1 MNSHSKPKGHPA
13 FATAPAEGVTVVL
26 QCAPAL
32 PPAGQAAGGTQSPL
46 TTSSKATVT
55 GGRGRTCS
63 CCTAVATYML
73 WRTCRR
79 AGSGT
84 SPQDT
89 CFRSRTSKSGS
100 EKPSFCSAK
109 TSPPEIRPQWESWKR
124 LGTVPAATPAA
135 GSNRRPVPNA
145 GQEREVIMRNPMAAR
160 RRPAGEANLR
170 AISPGGVVF
179 TGVAAITTK
188 NQIPAKRFSE
198 ILALLIL
205 AVAGMSGGK

>member
-1 MNSHSKPKGHPA
+1 MNSRSKSKGHPA
-13 FATAPAEGVTVVL
+13 FATAPAEGVPVVL

-63 CCTAVATYML
+63 CCAAVATYML

-79 AGSGT
+79 ASSGT

-100 EKPSFCSAK
+100 ERPSFCFAK
-109 TSPPEIRPQWESWKR
+109 TLPPEIRPQWESWKR
-124 LGTVPAATPAA
+124 LATAPAAPSSPLTTPMPGNPNVLFRPLAHFASDSAA
-135 GSNRRPVPNA
+135 TAVCWQGF
-145 GQEREVIMRNPMAAR
+145 GQDFGLTE
-160 RRPAGEANLR
+160 
-170 AISPGGVVF
+170 F
-179 TGVAAITTK
+179 
-188 NQIPAKRFSE
+188 
-198 ILALLIL
+198 
-205 AVAGMSGGK
+205 

>member
-1 MNSHSKPKGHPA
+1 VNSHSKSKGHPA

-46 TTSSKATVT
+46 TTSSKATVS

-63 CCTAVATYML
+63 CCAAAATGLL

-84 SPQDT
+84 SPQNT
-89 CFRSRTSKSGS
+89 CIRSRT
-100 EKPSFCSAK
+100 AK
-109 TSPPEIRPQWESWKR
+109 KGLRKAIVLLRENM
-124 LGTVPAATPAA
+124 AAKNQAALRKLEGAGNGAGGDAYTDAAA

-145 GQEREVIMRNPMAAR
+145 GQQREVTPIAD
-160 RRPAGEANLR
+160 E
-170 AISPGGVVF
+170 
-179 TGVAAITTK
+179 TH
-188 NQIPAKRFSE
+188 
-198 ILALLIL
+198 
-205 AVAGMSGGK
+205 

>member
-1 MNSHSKPKGHPA
+1 MNCRTKSKGHPS

-63 CCTAVATYML
+63 CCAAVATYML

-124 LGTVPAATPAA
+124 LATAPAA

-145 GQEREVIMRNPMAAR
+145 SQQREAVMRNPMAAR
-160 RRPAGEANLR
+160 RRLAGEANLH
-170 AISPGGVVF
+170 AISPAGVVF

>member
-1 MNSHSKPKGHPA
+1 VNSRTRSKGHPA

-109 TSPPEIRPQWESWKR
+109 TSPPEIRPQWAMGKLEEAGNGAS
-124 LGTVPAATPAA
+124 GAA
-135 GSNRRPVPNA
+135 GANA
-145 GQEREVIMRNPMAAR
+145 GGGEQPAPGSKR
-160 RRPAGEANLR
+160 RSAK
-170 AISPGGVVF
+170 GGRH
-179 TGVAAITTK
+179 A
-188 NQIPAKRFSE
+188 
-198 ILALLIL
+198 
-205 AVAGMSGGK
+205 

>member
-1 MNSHSKPKGHPA
+1 VNCRTKSKGHPSY
-13 FATAPAEGVTVVL
+13 ATAPAEGVPVVL

-32 PPAGQAAGGTQSPL
+32 PPAGHGAGCAQSPL
-46 TTSSKATVT
+46 PISSKATVS

-63 CCTAVATYML
+63 CCAAAATCLL

-79 AGSGT
+79 ASSGT
-84 SPQDT
+84 SPQNT
-89 CFRSRTSKSGS
+89 CFRSRTAKRGSGR
-100 EKPSFCSAK
+100 PSSCIAK
-109 TSPPEIRPQWESWKR
+109 TSPPRTRLRCESWR
-124 LGTVPAATPAA
+124 RPATASAATPAA
-135 GSNRRPVPNA
+135 GSNRRPVRNS

-198 ILALLIL
+198 ILTLLIL